1 MFYPAEARNSA
12 GNLSS
17 KALIMVK
24 AMPYR
29 FRNFPNT
36 WITQAGRSMSH
47 GYWLCLGQ
55 C

>member
-1 MFYPAEARNSA
+1 MFYSAEARNSA

-36 WITQAGRSMSH
+36 WIMQAGRSMSH

>member
-1 MFYPAEARNSA
+1 MFYEARNSA

-24 AMPYR
+24 TMPYR

-36 WITQAGRSMSH
+36 WVTQAGRSMAT
-47 GYWLCLGQ
+47 GCALGQ